1 MNQTV
6 YTNNFY
12 SFLVIICYY
21 ICFSRLFFLL
31 FLKTELKCIP
41 FIGGDP
47 PPSEE
52 SLDLHPISKIMT
64 HRPICLP
71 LETTARDVVAIL
83 KTCKA
88 NAFPVVSNQV
98 FHGMVLRKHVLVV
111 LKTSNETE
119 LTYEM
124 LEGTENNADYIH
136 EIPIKEEGKVEH

>member
-1 MNQTV
+1 MNP
-6 YTNNFY
+6 N
-12 SFLVIICYY
+12 SVILTIVFFSCYY
-21 ICFSRLFFLL
+21 LLLHLLSRLFFFT